1 MAGNLEN
8 VGWCRPG
15 CEGLYNILIME
26 ELHTIVGCGAGTTTR
41 VVYPHEERYER
52 AENVK
57 DPGLYIE
64 RLPELLERK
73 RALLAPAV
81 PEEISVAL

>member
-1 MAGNLEN
+1 M
-8 VGWCRPG
+8 
-15 CEGLYNILIME
+15 
-26 ELHTIVGCGAGTTTR
+26 GCGAGTTTR